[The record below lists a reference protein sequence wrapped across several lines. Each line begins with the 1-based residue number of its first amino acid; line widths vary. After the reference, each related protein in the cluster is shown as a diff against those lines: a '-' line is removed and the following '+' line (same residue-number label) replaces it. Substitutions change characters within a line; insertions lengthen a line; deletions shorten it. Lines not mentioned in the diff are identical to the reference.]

1 MGSRL
6 SGNDGSFSGLLFV
19 ASREV
24 PLFLHHEGAG
34 VLPVRTV
41 VEAQPSEDAAWLR
54 LWHEGRI
61 YEADATAF
69 RPEREILQDVARYE
83 ADVRKRYQDAAKAYD
98 QKFNRLNELEEKARS
113 FASPDG
119 QLLVVFPA
127 PAPLAGEAGRTTNSE
142 LVVLEKVQGPGRP
155 AMIHREIRT
164 LTREVAKL
172 EQQLADLEREGQRI
186 ADVRS
191 SLERRFSD
199 YRMARHAP

>member
-1 MGSRL
+1 MRVYLAIAGLIWAGYCSGQSPLPDAMGSRL

-127 PAPLAGEAGRTTNSE
+127 P
-142 LVVLEKVQGPGRP
+142 
-155 AMIHREIRT
+155 
-164 LTREVAKL
+164 
-172 EQQLADLEREGQRI
+172 
-186 ADVRS
+186 RS
-191 SLERRFSD
+191 PCSQIFKPE
-199 YRMARHAP
+199 ARHAG

>member
-1 MGSRL
+1 MRVYLAIAGLIWAGYCSGQSPLPDAMGSRL

-98 QKFNRLNELEEKARS
+98 QKFNRLNELEKK
-113 FASPDG
+113 
-119 QLLVVFPA
+119 PA
-127 PAPLAGEAGRTTNSE
+127 VSHHRTANCWWFSLRRLRWPGRRAGRQTPNWWSWRRSRA
-142 LVVLEKVQGPGRP
+142 PG
-155 AMIHREIRT
+155 
-164 LTREVAKL
+164 
-172 EQQLADLEREGQRI
+172 GQ
-186 ADVRS
+186 
-191 SLERRFSD
+191 
-199 YRMARHAP
+199 P